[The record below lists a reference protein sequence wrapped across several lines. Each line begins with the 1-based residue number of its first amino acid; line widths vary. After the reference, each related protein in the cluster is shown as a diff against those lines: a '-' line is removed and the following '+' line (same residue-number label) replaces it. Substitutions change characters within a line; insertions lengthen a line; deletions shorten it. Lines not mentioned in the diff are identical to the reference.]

1 MICVSDKL
9 SPMTALQDF
18 PALLRKSGLR
28 ATGGRIQLLKALA
41 REKKPITI
49 DELKEKLG
57 DNLDTVTLYRAL
69 EALKSARI
77 VERMDLQHGHAHYE
91 LLAGRSH
98 HHHVVCRSCGSVED
112 IEVPHAAQL
121 EKEAERHAKKFAV
134 IDVYS
139 LEFFGLCNNCT

>member
-1 MICVSDKL
+1 
-9 SPMTALQDF
+9 MTASLDF
-18 PALLRKSGLR
+18 PTLLRKSGLR
-28 ATGGRIQLLKALA
+28 ATDGRIQLLRTLA

-49 DELKEKLG
+49 DALKEKLG
-57 DNLDTVTLYRAL
+57 NNFDTVTLYRAL

-98 HHHVVCRSCGSVED
+98 HHHAVCRSCGSVED
-112 IEVPHAAQL
+112 IEVPHATRL
-121 EKEAERHAKKFAV
+121 EKEAERNAKKFAV

>member
-1 MICVSDKL
+1 MATPL
-9 SPMTALQDF
+9 DF

-41 REKKPITI
+41 REMKPITI

-57 DNLDTVTLYRAL
+57 DDLDTVTLYRAL
-69 EALKSARI
+69 EALKSANI

-91 LLAGRSH
+91 LLSGRSH
-98 HHHVVCRSCGSVED
+98 HHHVVCRSCGAVED

-121 EKEAERHAKKFAV
+121 EKEAERYAKKFAV
-134 IDVYS
+134 IDAYS

>member
-1 MICVSDKL
+1 MATPL
-9 SPMTALQDF
+9 DF

-41 REKKPITI
+41 REMKPITI
-49 DELKEKLG
+49 DELREKLG
-57 DNLDTVTLYRAL
+57 DDLDTVTLYRAL
-69 EALKSARI
+69 EALKSANI

-98 HHHVVCRSCGSVED
+98 HHHVVCRACGTVED
-112 IEVPHAAQL
+112 IEVPHAARL

-134 IDVYS
+134 IDAYS

>member
-1 MICVSDKL
+1 MAAPL
-9 SPMTALQDF
+9 DF
-18 PALLRKSGLR
+18 PTLLRKSGLR
-28 ATGGRIQLLKALA
+28 ATGGRIQLLQALA

-49 DELKEKLG
+49 EELKDKI
-57 DNLDTVTLYRAL
+57 DKDLDTVTLYRAL
-69 EALKSARI
+69 EALKSANI

-98 HHHVVCRSCGSVED
+98 HHHVVCRACGTVED

-134 IDVYS
+134 IDAYS